1 MLILVWAVI
10 VVMVALTVRG
20 VVLGVLQLRRVRAA
34 AVSARELVDFI
45 AREVRVGARSVDA
58 VEQAVAQVTA
68 HVPAQ
73 VTAHASQSLKRVAAA
88 VRLGAGPLEAWEAEA
103 QGGDVGLAE
112 ARMIGAGVAGRVP
125 LDAKQHLGRL
135 CELWQHN
142 HDYGLSLADMGEVQV
157 EDIDAQLAH
166 LDTSQ
171 AAMSGARLTVTVL
184 VALPV
189 GAVGLGESMGLG
201 TAHFLAMNPLGVA
214 LSLGGVMLM
223 CAGAWWAEKLSAAC
237 VGHHRLGGVGRRAGP
252 RNSRADPLET
262 ASRLDVAAAALR
274 AGMPV
279 AEAWLVAMGTSRT
292 TFLLRLGAGPEA
304 WAELAGD
311 PLIGPVARQAA
322 QQQRSGAGLAAGMTA
337 QAIRLR
343 KLAADEATA
352 GAQKVLV
359 VLAAPLTLCFLPAFV
374 LVGLIP
380 LALGLAGI

>member
-1 MLILVWAVI
+1 
-10 VVMVALTVRG
+10 
-20 VVLGVLQLRRVRAA
+20 
-34 AVSARELVDFI
+34 
-45 AREVRVGARSVDA
+45 
-58 VEQAVAQVTA
+58 
-68 HVPAQ
+68 
-73 VTAHASQSLKRVAAA
+73 
-88 VRLGAGPLEAWEAEA
+88 
-103 QGGDVGLAE
+103 
-112 ARMIGAGVAGRVP
+112 
-125 LDAKQHLGRL
+125 
-135 CELWQHN
+135 
-142 HDYGLSLADMGEVQV
+142 
-157 EDIDAQLAH
+157 
-166 LDTSQ
+166 
-171 AAMSGARLTVTVL
+171 
-184 VALPV
+184 
-189 GAVGLGESMGLG
+189 
-201 TAHFLAMNPLGVA
+201 MNPLGVA